1 MLLLKKVALI
11 TGSARGIG
19 RAIAL
24 RFSEEGASVIICD
37 LDMDGAEEVYN
48 IIKSYGREALVFKA
62 DVSDESQVKALFQ
75 KVISTYGTLDILVN
89 NAGIC
94 KNIPIPE
101 ISGDEWDRFLRV
113 NLKSVFLCSK
123 EAFIIM
129 KKKRYGRIINMG
141 SAAGKIGG
149 LVAGAHYSAAKAGVL
164 CLTKSLALQAAEFNI
179 TVNAIAPGPIATH
192 MTAEWG
198 EEINRA
204 FREKIPLKRYG
215 TPEEVAEVALFL
227 ASDRS
232 SYITGEIIDVNGGLV
247 MD

>member
-1 MLLLKKVALI
+1 MLLLKKVALV

-24 RFSEEGASVIICD
+24 RFSEEGASIVICD
-37 LDMDGAEEVYN
+37 LDMEGAQEVYTM
-48 IIKSYGREALVFKA
+48 IKSSGREALVFKA
-62 DVSDESQVKALFQ
+62 DVSDEVQVKALFEE
-75 KVISTYGTLDILVN
+75 VISTYGTLDILVN

-94 KNIPIPE
+94 KNIPVLE
-101 ISGDEWDRFLRV
+101 ISGDEWDRFLSV

-123 EAFIIM
+123 EALIIM
-129 KKKRYGRIINMG
+129 KEKRYGKIINMG

-192 MTAEWG
+192 MTEEWG

-204 FREKIPLKRYG
+204 FKEKIPLKRYG

-232 SYITGEIIDVNGGLV
+232 NYITGEIIDVNGGLV

>member
-24 RFSEEGASVIICD
+24 RFSEEGASVVICD
-37 LDMDGAEEVYN
+37 LDMDGAEEVCST
-48 IIKSYGREALVFKA
+48 IKSSGREALVFKA
-62 DVSDESQVKALFQ
+62 DVSDETQVKALFE
-75 KVISTYGTLDILVN
+75 KVLSTYGTLDILVN

-94 KNIPIPE
+94 KNIPIVE

-129 KKKRYGRIINMG
+129 KEKRYGKIINMG

-215 TPEEVAEVALFL
+215 TAEEVAEVALFL